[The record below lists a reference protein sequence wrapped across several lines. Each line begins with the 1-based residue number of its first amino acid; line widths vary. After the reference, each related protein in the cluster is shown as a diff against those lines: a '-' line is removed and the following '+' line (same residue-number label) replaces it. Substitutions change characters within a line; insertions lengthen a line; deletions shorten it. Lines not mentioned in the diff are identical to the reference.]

1 MKDEKIIL
9 IKLSVE
15 EIKVIN
21 EVLGAFLK
29 LTKIAPVKRKEKENM
44 KKTNEALAGI
54 IDKLSAKIT
63 EEEEKEKK
71 NGEKEK

>member
-1 MKDEKIIL
+1 MKDEKVIL

-29 LTKIAPVKRKEKENM
+29 LTKIAPVKGKKKENM
-44 KKTNEALAGI
+44 KKTSEALTAI
-54 IDKLSAKIT
+54 MDKLSTKIT